1 MSYFRKVVDKRLG
14 EILVERGVLPRVQL
28 EEVLFFQKEKGVLF
42 GEALVQMKIGTEVD
56 VVQALTCQYGF
67 PYLPL
72 ANYEIAPEAVAAVP
86 RGVCRQYCL
95 VPIDKIGRSLTLT
108 MANPLNVQALED
120 VEKITGCSVQ
130 AFISTATDINRA
142 INRYYETRKSGDKI
156 AF

>member
-72 ANYEIAPEAVAAVP
+72 ANYEIAPEV
-86 RGVCRQYCL
+86 
-95 VPIDKIGRSLTLT
+95 IEIGR
-108 MANPLNVQALED
+108 AHV
-120 VEKITGCSVQ
+120 
-130 AFISTATDINRA
+130 
-142 INRYYETRKSGDKI
+142 
-156 AF
+156 